1 MGCGYSNMP
10 NSVRNEI
17 LEIEHMSYPSYYQ
30 DNCKKNINFTFES
43 KNTTVNSKFKT

>member
-10 NSVRNEI
+10 NSLRDEI

-30 DNCKKNINFTFES
+30 NKGKKDIILTSE
-43 KNTTVNSKFKT
+43 TIDTVNNSKFKT